1 MYNASGELS
10 KEELDQLQHWV
21 PEEGLESSRATHVR
35 KWSLARS
42 RHVGHKSQGV
52 MEYIF
57 LVCRGKLDVDI
68 RKSKN

>member
-21 PEEGLESSRATHVR
+21 PEEGLESSRAAHVR

-42 RHVGHKSQGV
+42 RHEGHQVLWNTFS
-52 MEYIF
+52 
-57 LVCRGKLDVDI
+57 
-68 RKSKN
+68 